1 MRRTLTT
8 TGLVLIVG
16 LLAGPALRAQS
27 GVYSAELLS
36 TLRRAA
42 TLSPGDLPVAVHV
55 ASLNPFSVPMSFVVE
70 GGSAEQQVR
79 AANPVFQIRFP
90 RGWIMVDASV
100 DRALAK
106 STTFDDGLYR
116 RVHAA
121 LRDARLVVV
130 THEHADHAVGILRSP
145 YLAQIQRHALLT
157 RAQVRELM
165 EHPNNPTIRLDSATA
180 ARYLT
185 IDYETFVPIAPGVVL
200 LKAAG
205 HTPGSQMIYVR
216 LSSGQEIV
224 LAGDVAWNS
233 VGVETQ
239 RQKPEQ
245 STRDFGGEDRAAIA
259 EQLRWLHD
267 VAAPRTVVVVAHDA
281 ARIETLVR
289 RGVLRDGL
297 DLSRP

>member
-1 MRRTLTT
+1 MRRTLAK
-8 TGLVLIVG
+8 LVLIVG
-16 LLAGPALRAQS
+16 LLAGPALHAQPS
-27 GVYSAELLS
+27 LYSTELLS
-36 TLRRAA
+36 LLRRAA
-42 TLSPGDLPVAVHV
+42 TLSPGELPIAVHV
-55 ASLNPFSVPMSFVVE
+55 ASLNPFSIAMSYMVE
-70 GGSAEQQVR
+70 GASAEQVR
-79 AANPVFQIRFP
+79 AANPVFQVRFP

-100 DRALAK
+100 DRTLAK
-106 STTFDDGLYR
+106 STTFDDALYR

-130 THEHADHAVGILRSP
+130 THEHADHAMGITRSP

-165 EHPNNPTIRLDSATA
+165 EHPNNPAIRLDSATA

-185 IDYETFVPIAPGVVL
+185 IDYESFVPIAPGVVL

-205 HTPGSQMIYVR
+205 HTPGSQMVYVR

-233 VGVETQ
+233 LGFETQ
-239 RQKPEQ
+239 RQKPEEN
-245 STRDFGGEDRAAIA
+245 TRNFGGEDRAAIA

-267 VAAPRTVVVVAHDA
+267 IAAPRTVVVVAHDA
-281 ARIETLVR
+281 ARIDTLVR

>member
-1 MRRTLTT
+1 MRRILTT
-8 TGLVLIVG
+8 AGLVLIVG
-16 LLAGPALRAQS
+16 LLGGPALHAQPS
-27 GVYSAELLS
+27 PYSAELLS
-36 TLRRAA
+36 MLRRAA
-42 TLSPGDLPVAVHV
+42 TLSPGEPPNAVHV
-55 ASLNPFSVPMSFVVE
+55 VSLNPFSIPMSYMVE
-70 GGSAEQQVR
+70 GGSEEQMR

-130 THEHADHAVGILRSP
+130 THEHADHATGIIRSP
-145 YLAQIQRHALLT
+145 FLAQIQRHALLT

-165 EHPNNPTIRLDSATA
+165 EHPNNPDVRLDSATA

-185 IDYETFVPIAPGVVL
+185 IDYASFVPIAPGVVL

-205 HTPGSQMIYVR
+205 HTPGSQMVYVR

-233 VGVETQ
+233 LGFETQ

-245 STRDFGGEDRAAIA
+245 NTRNFGGEDRAAIA

-267 VAAPRTVVVVAHDA
+267 IAAPRTAVVVAHDA
-281 ARIETLVR
+281 ARIDTLVR

>member
-1 MRRTLTT
+1 MRRTLAK
-8 TGLVLIVG
+8 LVLIVG
-16 LLAGPALRAQS
+16 LLAGPALHAQPS
-27 GVYSAELLS
+27 LYSAELLS
-36 TLRRAA
+36 LLRRAA
-42 TLSPGDLPVAVHV
+42 TLSPGELPIAVHV
-55 ASLNPFSVPMSFVVE
+55 ASLNPFSIAMSYMVE
-70 GGSAEQQVR
+70 GASAEQVR
-79 AANPVFQIRFP
+79 AANPVFQVRFP

-100 DRALAK
+100 DRTLAK
-106 STTFDDGLYR
+106 STTFDDALYR

-130 THEHADHAVGILRSP
+130 THEHADHAMGITRSP

-165 EHPNNPTIRLDSATA
+165 EHPNNPAIRLDSATA

-185 IDYETFVPIAPGVVL
+185 IDYESFVPIAPGVVL

-205 HTPGSQMIYVR
+205 HTPGSQMVYVR

-233 VGVETQ
+233 LGFETQ
-239 RQKPEQ
+239 RQKPEEN
-245 STRDFGGEDRAAIA
+245 TRNFGGEDRAAIA

-267 VAAPRTVVVVAHDA
+267 IAAPRTVVVVAHDA
-281 ARIETLVR
+281 ARIDTLVR